1 MRRILLIIVATVLA
15 FNASADEKSDALLGA
30 LARKVAGWGN
40 YRVEFSV
47 TIDGQAVAGSYVVS
61 GDRYRVTT
69 PDVVLF
75 CDGKTKYEVNL
86 PFREITVDE
95 VDPLDRSVLA
105 NPTRLFDFLDGSYT
119 HRYVGPAVIGGV
131 NCERI
136 ELTETGVKDGQKSDV
151 YLSAATGLP
160 VRLGYRMGMI
170 NTDATIDVVKITPD
184 VTVGSGDFTYDPKQ
198 WVGYEIIDFR

>member
-1 MRRILLIIVATVLA
+1 MIMAA
-15 FNASADEKSDALLGA
+15 ASAVSAFADTKSDALLGG
-30 LARKVAGWGN
+30 LAKKVASWGN
-40 YRVEFSV
+40 YRVDFSV

-61 GDRYRVTT
+61 GGKYRVTT
-69 PDVVLF
+69 PDIVLF

-86 PFREITVDE
+86 SYKEIVVDD
-95 VDPLDRSVLA
+95 VDPLDRTVLG

-131 NCERI
+131 NCERM
-136 ELTETGVKDGQKSDV
+136 ELTENGVKDGQKSDV

-160 VRLGYRMGMI
+160 VRLSYRMGMM

-184 VTVGSGDFTYDPKQ
+184 VTVANTDFTYDPKQ
-198 WVGYEIIDFR
+198 WAGYEMIDFR